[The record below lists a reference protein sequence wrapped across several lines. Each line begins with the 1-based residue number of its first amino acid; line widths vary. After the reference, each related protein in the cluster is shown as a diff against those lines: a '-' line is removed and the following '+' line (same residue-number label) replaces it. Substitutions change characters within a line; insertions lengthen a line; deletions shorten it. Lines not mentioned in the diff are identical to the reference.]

1 MKREI
6 AATIF
11 SLLLGGTALA
21 GPIET
26 SDLPPP
32 SQNETPDSA
41 QLRGLIE
48 ATQKA
53 HDGTQRPAADHED
66 WETFSADFWLTEI
79 PEGGDVSLDALAQ
92 RIKRY
97 PAYGNVMEPDTSV
110 PTSLSLNRGN
120 WKANVGT
127 NVTTA
132 TAPTTVIPVEA
143 YAGSITAYGGTGA
156 INGRI
161 EYDANTW
168 QFYGGTKNGLVA
180 NADGTLALSNN
191 FVGGTYYSLPSS
203 LLGGKIGTGF
213 EVNPLADTRTTK
225 LEYRQTFGNTEGFVS
240 AERTAPWVLAPTQE
254 ISPVNALKAGI
265 NRKF

>member
-11 SLLLGGTALA
+11 SMLLAGTAIA

-26 SDLPPP
+26 SELPPP

-48 ATQKA
+48 ATQNA
-53 HDGTQRPAADHED
+53 HKRAQSQTSSHED
-66 WETFSADFWLTEI
+66 WEAYSADFWLTEI
-79 PEGGDVSLDALAQ
+79 PEGGDVLLDALAQ

-97 PAYGNVMEPDTSV
+97 PSYGAISDQNQSI

-120 WKANVGT
+120 WKANVGA

-132 TAPTTVIPVEA
+132 TAPATVIPVEA

-156 INGRI
+156 IDGRL
-161 EYDANTW
+161 EYDTNSW
-168 QFYGGTKNGLVA
+168 QFYGGTKSGLVA
-180 NADGTLALSNN
+180 NANGTLGLSNN
-191 FVGGTYYSLPSS
+191 FTGGTYYNLPQS
-203 LLGGKIGTGF
+203 LLGGKIGTGL
-213 EVNPLADTRTTK
+213 EVNPLADTKTTK

-240 AERTAPWVLAPTQE
+240 AERTTPWAVIPSQE